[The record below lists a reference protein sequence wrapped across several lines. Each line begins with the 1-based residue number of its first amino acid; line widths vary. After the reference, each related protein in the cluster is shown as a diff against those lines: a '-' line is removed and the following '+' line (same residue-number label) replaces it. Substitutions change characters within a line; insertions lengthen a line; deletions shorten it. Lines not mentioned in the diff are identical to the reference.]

1 MDNEIFKDRERANEA
16 AYFRQQD
23 AKLLDSLRARAPLDE
38 IASAIGEKLQVDNP
52 ELLER
57 VRQLGLK
64 PETAPALLL
73 APLVQVAWAEG
84 KITRDEQDAV
94 LRLAQARGVEAD
106 SPPYGQI
113 LEWLAVRPSDAT
125 FDTAVEIL
133 KYGFAVLPEAERE
146 DRIKRMVEA
155 CHEVA
160 SASGGGLARLLG
172 LGSSVSEVEASMLD
186 DITTT
191 LRSAD

>member
-38 IASAIGEKLQVDNP
+38 IAKAIGEKLQVDNP

-84 KITRDEQDAV
+84 KITKDEQDAV

-106 SPPYGQI
+106 SAAYGQI

-133 KYGFAVLPEAERE
+133 NYGFAVLPEAERE
-146 DRIKRMVEA
+146 DRIKRIVEA

-160 SASGGGLARLLG
+160 AASGGGLAALLG
-172 LGSSVSEVEASMLD
+172 LGSSVSDVEASMLD
-186 DITTT
+186 SITST
-191 LRSAD
+191 LRSAG